1 MATKSSGFVRNT
13 PPRRKPARAIPIH
26 GKNFIVADC
35 DSIGEPSFE
44 EYIGRRVSRRALL
57 AIFRLTNFSLTLLR
71 GQPDTQNVSDLEKW
85 YADAAAGV
93 LGGCDLD
100 CGGSYESFL
109 PGALRS
115 DHGWINRSDIDRSV
129 GRITE
134 HAIMLGLM

>member
-1 MATKSSGFVRNT
+1 M
-13 PPRRKPARAIPIH
+13 
-26 GKNFIVADC
+26 
-35 DSIGEPSFE
+35 
-44 EYIGRRVSRRALL
+44 
-57 AIFRLTNFSLTLLR
+57 
-71 GQPDTQNVSDLEKW
+71 SDLEKW

-115 DHGWINRSDIDRSV
+115 PHRRINRSAIDRSV
-129 GRITE
+129 SRITE